1 MPDSTPLLSVLL
13 LAGVALALAAIGLLA
28 VVRNR
33 IILRRL
39 RFALVTLLAFGILH
53 VATVLVPP
61 FRTLAHEP
69 TIEQLLVVL
78 AFVNVLVALVFNPW
92 FQDRVPDRSPAIV
105 QDTLVVVA
113 VAGVAVFLFKDTKF
127 LTASAIAAAAI
138 GFALQDTL
146 GNAFSGLAIQIE
158 KPFRVGHWI
167 AVGGYEG
174 VVAEVTWRATKIR
187 TKSGNFVV
195 IPNNLVAKEV
205 INNYS
210 EPAAPTQLHVEV
222 GAEYGAPPNDVRDAM
237 LAGMRQAPRL
247 LSSPAP
253 DVLLQ
258 EFASS
263 AIVYRA
269 RFWIADF
276 VHADEARDE
285 VRRSIY
291 YEFRRRRIEIPWP
304 ISVEYHRDER
314 PADSPEQREAFA
326 RTIASVPVLAG
337 LSPDA
342 HRALASAADEH
353 LYGDREVIVRQGDPG
368 SSMFLIRRGRV
379 AVTIGPE
386 AREVAVTDA
395 GGYFG
400 EMSLLTGEPRT
411 ATVTARGDCTVL
423 EINADDFRAY
433 VRNHPE
439 VVDQLVEAAATRR
452 RELDQTRAAV
462 GSAPAAESVSLGRRI
477 RRFFGLSDA

>member
-1 MPDSTPLLSVLL
+1 MIGADHLLSVPLL
-13 LAGVALALAAIGLLA
+13 IGLALVVVALGILGVAK
-28 VVRNR
+28 NR
-33 IILRRL
+33 IVRRRL
-39 RFALVTLLAFGILH
+39 HFTLVTLLALGVLH
-53 VATVLVPP
+53 VAAVFVPT
-61 FRTLAHEP
+61 FRTTHEP
-69 TIEQLLVVL
+69 AFEQLLVSL
-78 AFVNVLVALVFNPW
+78 ALISILVALIFNPW

-113 VAGVAVFLFKDTKF
+113 TAGIAVFLLKDTTF

-167 AVGGYEG
+167 MVGNHEG

-195 IPNNLVAKEV
+195 VPNNLVAKEV

-210 EPAAPTQLHVEV
+210 EPASPTQLHVEV
-222 GAEYGAPPNDVRDAM
+222 GAEYGAAPNDVRDAL
-237 LAGMRQAPRL
+237 LAAMRQVPRL
-247 LSSPAP
+247 LASPAP

-258 EFASS
+258 EFGSS

-269 RFWIADF
+269 RFWIAAF
-276 VHADEARDE
+276 VYADEARDE

-304 ISVEYHRDER
+304 ISVEYRREEA
-314 PADSPEQREAFA
+314 PLDSPDQREAFA
-326 RTIASVPVLAG
+326 RTIAGVPVLAG
-337 LSPDA
+337 LSPEA
-342 HRALASAADEH
+342 HRALAAAAGEH

-368 SSMFLIRRGRV
+368 GSMFLIRRGRV
-379 AVTIGPE
+379 AITIGPE
-386 AREVAVTDA
+386 AREVAVTEA

-439 VVDQLVEAAATRR
+439 VVDQLVDAAATRR
-452 RELDQTRAAV
+452 RELDQTRAALE
-462 GSAPAAESVSLGRRI
+462 SAPAVESVSLGRRI
-477 RRFFGLSDA
+477 RRFFGIEN